1 MMNAENKYPIQIFL
15 NKNYIMLLLI
25 ENKNNTDPFINLA
38 LEEYC
43 VRNLDMVNDYLL
55 FYINEPA
62 VIIGKHQ
69 NTIEEIN
76 TGYIKE
82 NNIHVVRRISGVGA
96 VYHDEG
102 NLNFSFM
109 TRHSQQSIHNFK
121 LFTEPVIRVLNEL
134 GVDAELN
141 GRNDITVNGKKIS
154 GNAQF
159 TDTRSMFSHGTLLF
173 DSNLDNVVRALN
185 VTPEKIESKGIKSIR
200 SRVANISEYISG
212 NMSIGEFKEKI
223 IESVFK
229 DNKDLSGK
237 VFNLSEAQWAEVQKL
252 SETKYRS
259 WEWNFGRS
267 PEFNIRKVNRFG
279 FGQLDIRINVKD
291 GLIDGIKFY
300 GDFLGHGELSEIEII
315 LTGIKYEKSCIS
327 KSLSNIDFKNYF
339 GDINLE
345 EIVNFITE

>member
-1 MMNAENKYPIQIFL
+1 
-15 NKNYIMLLLI
+15 MLLLI

-43 VRNLDMVNDYLL
+43 VRNLDMSNDYLL
-55 FYINEPA
+55 FYINEPS

-76 TGYIKE
+76 SEYVRG
-82 NNIHVVRRISGVGA
+82 NNVHVVRRISGGGA

-109 TRHSQQSIHNFK
+109 TKHSQQSIHNFK

-134 GVDAELN
+134 GVNAELN

-173 DSNLDNVVRALN
+173 DSNLENVVRALN
-185 VTPEKIESKGIKSIR
+185 VNPEKIESKGIKSIR
-200 SRVANISEYISG
+200 SRVANIRDYITGS
-212 NMSIGEFKEKI
+212 MSIGEFKEKI
-223 IESVFK
+223 IESVF
-229 DNKDLSGK
+229 NFSKDLSGN
-237 VFNLSEAQWAEVQKL
+237 VFNLSDYQWNEVLNL
-252 SETKYRS
+252 SESKYRT

-267 PEFNIRKVNRFG
+267 PEFNVRKVKRFD
-279 FGQLDIRINVKD
+279 FGQVDIRLNVKN
-291 GLIDGIKFY
+291 GLIDGIKIY
-300 GDFLGHGELSEIEII
+300 GDFLGHGELSEIENN
-315 LTGIKYEKSCIS
+315 LTGIKYEKVFIS
-327 KSLSNIDFKNYF
+327 EALNNVDIQSYF
-339 GDINLE
+339 GDTE
-345 EIVNFITE
+345 KAEIINFITE